1 MISDSVKKIRDLINS
16 PIKQYQLLSN
26 ATIWNRLCSSMDT
39 IEDCEMAI
47 DHFNSLPL
55 FDGLTGGYLYIHG
68 LLQTLYMQQD
78 SIDHLSQSLFCQRLD
93 YKKNYPEIYN
103 VRDLRNDVTGH
114 PTNRNGGK
122 YFCVISQT
130 TINNLGFTYCRYLSD
145 GKIQFINVEIKP
157 LLNKQRELVQNILN
171 KIIGELEMEDK
182 EHKKKFAEKKLISIF
197 PNTLNYHIS
206 KLYEG
211 IHSPDVRSKPLVE
224 MNLGYLQ
231 EIADELKKAIE
242 DRYNNL
248 KSLPVVNDTLLKI
261 EYIINHLN
269 ELYNSQKYSKN
280 LDTEIY
286 LDSLKMEINELK
298 DMCKEIDE
306 EFKV

>member
-1 MISDSVKKIRDLINS
+1 
-16 PIKQYQLLSN
+16 
-26 ATIWNRLCSSMDT
+26 
-39 IEDCEMAI
+39 
-47 DHFNSLPL
+47 
-55 FDGLTGGYLYIHG
+55 
-68 LLQTLYMQQD
+68 
-78 SIDHLSQSLFCQRLD
+78 
-93 YKKNYPEIYN
+93 
-103 VRDLRNDVTGH
+103 
-114 PTNRNGGK
+114 
-122 YFCVISQT
+122 
-130 TINNLGFTYCRYLSD
+130 
-145 GKIQFINVEIKP
+145 
-157 LLNKQRELVQNILN
+157 
-171 KIIGELEMEDK
+171 
-182 EHKKKFAEKKLISIF
+182 
-197 PNTLNYHIS
+197 
-206 KLYEG
+206 
-211 IHSPDVRSKPLVE
+211 VRSKPLVE